1 MLGDNIRKFREA
13 CGYSQTE
20 LAEMLGIKKQTLFK
34 YEHNIVTNVPLNMVE
49 KIAAVLSID
58 PAVLTGWSRSPE
70 TRYMEYL
77 KKLAR
82 LDADDRARIDERVD
96 TMLEAEKYQED

>member
-20 LAEMLGIKKQTLFK
+20 LAEKLGIKKQTLFK
-34 YEHNIVTNVPLNMVE
+34 YEHSIVTNVPLDMVE
-49 KIAAVLSID
+49 KIAAALSID

-82 LDADDRARIDERVD
+82 LDAEDRARIDERID
-96 TMLEAEKYQED
+96 IMLEDEKYHEN